1 MALTAGTFDANGTYA
16 LEDYVYVQIEV
27 SDLTELAPT
36 YSVIEGS
43 AMTTA
48 EKNAIGSPSGSA
60 TAMSALGIAG
70 ATTDTLAI
78 NVNQVAALDQYDVV
92 TFTAAITDG
101 TDNVAYNVVV
111 ETDQGDVTLNSSGV
125 GYLTMPAG
133 DVTITGIRVSVATP
147 RLAVSSA
154 SVSGNELTIRFNTV
168 VACRGGSQPFS
179 AADFN
184 DTLDAA
190 SRHGDIVDVQHASES
205 NVVKVIVDSA
215 FVAGN
220 KIVLD
225 DGSAV
230 NATDDDDKLGSVIFE
245 VMTNSNGDLYVD
257 F

>member
-1 MALTAGTFDANGTYA
+1 
-16 LEDYVYVQIEV
+16 
-27 SDLTELAPT
+27 
-36 YSVIEGS
+36 
-43 AMTTA
+43 MT
-48 EKNAIGSPSGSA
+48 
-60 TAMSALGIAG
+60 
-70 ATTDTLAI
+70 
-78 NVNQVAALDQYDVV
+78 LD
-92 TFTAAITDG
+92 
-101 TDNVAYNVVV
+101 
-111 ETDQGDVTLNSSGV
+111 SSGV

-147 RLAVSSA
+147 LLAVSSA
-154 SVSGNELTIRFNTV
+154 SVSGNELTIRFNTGV
-168 VACRGGSQPFS
+168 DRRTAGEDVFDNT
-179 AADFN
+179 DFN